1 MKAMKLMVGVFPLMM
16 AGLLTVSC
24 SSSKKLANQNY
35 KPKAG
40 SPFEEVYDAPCLDYD
55 TDDYYVGLGIASGA
69 KARMG
74 ELQTAALTN
83 AQNIVRQ
90 KLQHAYKG
98 AIDDYSN
105 YVGNNSGSDLEA
117 KVERGGTQLINKI
130 VNDTRATCGPR
141 FSGVDDKG
149 DVTCYV
155 GIRIYKKEFVEAVT
169 KHLSD
174 DEELKIRFKEDEF
187 RKRMDANFEK
197 YKEGR

>member
-1 MKAMKLMVGVFPLMM
+1 MKTMKLISSAVLVLACVM
-16 AGLLTVSC
+16 AVSC
-24 SSSKKLANQNY
+24 SSKKNLARENY

-40 SPFEEVYDAPCLDYD
+40 SPFEEVYDAPCSDYD

-90 KLQHAYKG
+90 KLKHAYKG
-98 AIDDYSN
+98 AIDDYSD
-105 YVGNNSGSDLEA
+105 YVGNNSGSDLET
-117 KVERGGTQLINKI
+117 KVERGGTQFIDKI
-130 VNDTRATCGPR
+130 VNDTRAVCGPK
-141 FSGVDDKG
+141 FSGVDEKG

-155 GIRIYKKEFVEAVT
+155 AIRIYKNEFVDAVT

-174 DEELKIRFKEDEF
+174 NDDVKIRFKEDEF

>member
-1 MKAMKLMVGVFPLMM
+1 MKAMRLISSVVLVLASVM
-16 AGLLTVSC
+16 AVSC
-24 SSSKKLANQNY
+24 SNKKNLAKENY
-35 KPKAG
+35 RPNVD
-40 SPFEEVYDAPCLDYD
+40 SLFEDVNDAPCIDYD

-74 ELQTAALTN
+74 ELQTVALTN

-90 KLQHAYKG
+90 KLQHTYRG
-98 AIDDYSN
+98 AIDSYSN
-105 YVGNNSGSDLEA
+105 YVGNNNGPDLED
-117 KVERGGTQLINKI
+117 KVERAGTQLIDKI

-141 FSGVDDKG
+141 FSGVDEKG

-155 GIRIYKKEFVEAVT
+155 GVRVYKKDFVETVT

-174 DEELKIRFKEDEF
+174 NKDLKIRFKEDEF